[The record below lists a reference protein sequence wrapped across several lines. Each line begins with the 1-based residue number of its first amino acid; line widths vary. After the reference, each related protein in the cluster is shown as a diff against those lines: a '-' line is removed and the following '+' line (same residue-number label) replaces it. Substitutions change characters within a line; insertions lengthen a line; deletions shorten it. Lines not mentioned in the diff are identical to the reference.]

1 MVSGS
6 EEEYVDENGKTV
18 RVKKR
23 KKKKSL
29 DDAVSFTFLCIN
41 INTIYLPLNSELSP
55 KLLHQTTLNS
65 YARYPLLTIIR
76 SHRNTALMI

>member
-41 INTIYLPLNSELSP
+41 I
-55 KLLHQTTLNS
+55 
-65 YARYPLLTIIR
+65 II
-76 SHRNTALMI
+76 LIPFIFP